1 MRDRAS
7 SKPETRDGLIGY
19 DEINRLAKERGKTVS
34 DLIALTSHN
43 DPFYAEQAGRVV
55 AAKWFAEQYEREK
68 FKAGVHVRRIHY
80 RLVSR
85 ESQKD
90 WLGRNYL
97 NTTSCWQALL
107 AASKDARYL
116 GTVPLADFDDRRN
129 PTAIATGVDLP
140 RDPKLKHAS
149 VDASGLNLGGLVLPS
164 LYIDTAD
171 RPAQPYHCEI
181 WCEKSTMRDILDLI
195 GARYGVTRV
204 YSLGEISLTACV
216 KLILER
222 VARNGDRPIR
232 ILYLSDF
239 DPAGKSIPVAAARKI
254 EWLIKKNNLDVDLQ
268 LIPILLDHDQCV
280 HYRLPRTPIKEG
292 EGRADEWAIRFGE
305 GGTELDAL
313 EALHPGEL
321 HRIVTEA
328 LDRYHDHDLQGRWNA
343 LLIERRRAIGAI
355 AADVRREYA
364 AALSPYRAERDRLA
378 WEVNDLRQKVRLVF
392 AKMIEDISDRTGR
405 DILDPLL
412 EFVSEREIIKHPD
425 PLFDSTRDY
434 EEQIARYKL
443 FQGKDEAF
451 DMRRRAKRASKERER
466 RAGKKAKR
474 AAGMPETRAELGGA
488 L

>member
-7 SKPETRDGLIGY
+7 SLLETRDVALIGY

-34 DLIALTSHN
+34 DLIALTFHN

-80 RLVSR
+80 RLISR
-85 ESQKD
+85 EGQKD
-90 WLGRNYL
+90 WRGKDYM
-97 NTTSCWQALL
+97 NTTACWQALL

-140 RDPKLKHAS
+140 RDPKLNPAN
-149 VDASGLNLGGLVLPS
+149 VDASGLNLGDLVLPS
-164 LYIDTAD
+164 LYINAAD

-204 YSLGEISLTACV
+204 YSLGEISLTGCI
-216 KLILER
+216 KLILGR
-222 VARNGDRPIR
+222 VARN
-232 ILYLSDF
+232 
-239 DPAGKSIPVAAARKI
+239 AAARKI
-254 EWLIKKNNLDVDLQ
+254 EWLIKKNNLDIDLQ
-268 LIPILLDHDQCV
+268 LIPILLDKEQCI
-280 HYRLPRTPIKEG
+280 HYGLPSTPLKEG
-292 EGRADEWAIRFGE
+292 EARADEWAIRHGE

-328 LDRYHDHDLQGRWNA
+328 LDRYNDHDLQGRWNA

-378 WEVNDLRQKVRLVF
+378 WEANDLRQKVRLVF
-392 AKMIEDISDRTGR
+392 AKMIADISDRTGD

-412 EFVSEREIIKHPD
+412 EFVSEREIVEHPD

-443 FQGKDEAF
+443 FQAKDEAF
-451 DMRRRAKRASKERER
+451 DVRRRAKRASKERAR
-466 RAGKKAKR
+466 RAHKKAKR
-474 AAGMPETRAELGGA
+474 AAGMPETRDEEGGGHD
-488 L
+488 